1 MKSIAIIPARFGS
14 TRLPGKPLLPV
25 GGVPLVVR
33 VAKGVSRS
41 SKVER
46 IVVATDDE
54 RIAAVAKLGGFEAII
69 TPKDLHSGSDRVAY
83 VAKELQGWDIVLNV
97 QVDDALVGPDMI
109 DPLVDVLKSDSS
121 VQVALLVK
129 EIEKKREV
137 ENPNVVKVV
146 FRKDGRALYFSRSP
160 VPYERNPKAPYYK
173 HIGPY
178 AYRRDFLLEL
188 AKCPPTPLEHAES
201 LEMLRILEMGYEI
214 RCVETRRDTIEVDT
228 PEDIAA
234 LENYLAGRGDEAR

>member
-146 FRKDGRALYFSRSP
+146 FHGTG
-160 VPYERNPKAPYYK
+160 
-173 HIGPY
+173 GPY
-178 AYRRDFLLEL
+178 I
-188 AKCPPTPLEHAES
+188 S
-201 LEMLRILEMGYEI
+201 
-214 RCVETRRDTIEVDT
+214 
-228 PEDIAA
+228 AA
-234 LENYLAGRGDEAR
+234 LPCPTSGIPRRLTTSTSVPMPTGGISCSSSPNVRRRPSSTPRAWRCCAYSRWAMRYAASRRGVTR